1 MSHFRTH
8 LTVLDESA
16 ALYPTANAF
25 YIPLVD
31 SESSL
36 IREWQAISYRQFQRD
51 VEHTAR
57 FWRKKLTADGV
68 QSRSV
73 IGMWSVSSYRALDD
87 LSHELLRL
95 GGSTYVDALHIY
107 GIARA
112 GYVPQLISL
121 RLPNLDVIFELLA
134 QSKGKALIYDHSF
147 SSIIRSGSV
156 PTHVAVDARESEV
169 ADVTLPPSIPE
180 GVQADDPVMI
190 LHTSGSTSG
199 RPKLV
204 PCSYSWWNNTITK
217 AEGIMKRKQYV
228 KRPQDVT
235 VWMYVPFN
243 FSINVVET
251 HIGDGLRGSLC
262 HMGQSFMLVGAL
274 ANGNCM
280 VQFTKQAFSSEELLD
295 MVTRCGLSRI
305 TIFPTYLATHF
316 RNSRRDPKVLA
327 ALQGLDEILI
337 SGLSMSVEDQRWARS
352 NGIRVLDC
360 YASTEVAVMMLS
372 RGEQLEDRLP
382 PLQPIEGVS
391 YSFQPI
397 AAPASTSESGYTNMH
412 SRLVELVVL
421 ADSPDCPDRS
431 LRAADGHFH
440 TGDLFLEVS
449 PQRYVFCGRDDDW
462 IKTEVSLRCDTR
474 AIEDNVYKVCGDLIG
489 NCVVVG
495 NGRPSPSVFVEP
507 AVVDMTEQRLKTEIM
522 RRILPFH
529 SRRYIHE
536 RVASADFIFV
546 VPKDTLPRTA
556 TKGNIRRRAV
566 EQTFQAELDR
576 AYAQSR

>member
-73 IGMWSVSSYRALDD
+73 IGMW
-87 LSHELLRL
+87 L

-121 RLPNLDVIFELLA
+121 RLPNIDVIFELLA

-204 PCSYSWWNNTITK
+204 PCSYSWWDNTITK

-235 VWMYVPFN
+235 VWM
-243 FSINVVET
+243 
-251 HIGDGLRGSLC
+251 GSLC

-382 PLQPIEGVS
+382 PLQPVEGVS